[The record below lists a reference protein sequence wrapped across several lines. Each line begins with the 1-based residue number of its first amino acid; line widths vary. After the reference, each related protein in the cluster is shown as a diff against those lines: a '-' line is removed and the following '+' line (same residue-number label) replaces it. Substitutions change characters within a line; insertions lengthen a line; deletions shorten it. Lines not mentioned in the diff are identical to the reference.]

1 MKRLANNFICA
12 AAMMLA
18 AAVAFSACTPQ
29 DEKVTPKVEVSQN
42 EITSESAGET
52 YDITVTSNVAWNAQ
66 IANKDT
72 WVTVKPASGQAGET
86 AVKVTVKKNNSDAQR
101 ETSITFTGET
111 ATATVAVKQFGKD
124 VVTIDKNTYEVT
136 PAGGSDAV
144 KVTANTEWTATVSE
158 GADWVTVA
166 PATGAAGETTA
177 TVTVAANETSAART
191 AKVTFTAGSATA
203 EYTISQEAVSV
214 TLSKSSIADAG
225 EGKTEA
231 INVTANAAWT
241 AASNAEWVTI
251 APASGAAGV
260 TEVAVTVAE
269 NSTEAAREAKVTFT
283 INENVTAELTVTQ
296 AFVAQAGKVEIN
308 ISDITATKAKI
319 TCTPDPLTGF
329 TYYYY
334 YLPKYEAD
342 ILCPTDEEKIDFL
355 VQAINDALAQYAGAL
370 TWADVVAAGVAED
383 TFTGLDPLTE
393 YYAVAFGVDADGNVT
408 SKLYKT
414 EFTTKDLNPALK
426 QWIGTWN
433 LTASDAYHLLKDGTE
448 GLAGKPVTKT
458 ITIGTSSIFDLELGE
473 NDLIISG
480 LSYTDYLPL
489 YTNTST
495 GEVIPIEAIAN
506 VQTNGDLYLMNGV
519 ETLMYGKYGLLTWRA
534 LSYIEMGADSGWY
547 PVGGEYPGYT
557 LKFGADKTTATGTP
571 YSGKIQSGETFTV
584 GFYDVVLADGNN
596 ISILFTDNTTGALSG
611 NWTLTKV
618 QSEPTAAPKSMKI
631 ETKLAKEMKIKE
643 NNLVMNLNSS
653 YLYKSVQA
661 R

>member
-1 MKRLANNFICA
+1 MKRLANKFICA
-12 AAMMLA
+12 AAMALA
-18 AAVAFSACTPQ
+18 AAVAFSSCKPQ
-29 DEKVTPKVEVSQN
+29 EQKVAPKVEVSQN

-124 VVTIDKNTYEVT
+124 VVTIDKSAYEVT

-191 AKVTFTAGSATA
+191 AKVTFTAGDAKA
-203 EYTISQEAVSV
+203 EYTISQEAISV
-214 TLSKSSIADAG
+214 TLSKNSISDAG
-225 EGKTEA
+225 EGKTETV
-231 INVTANAAWT
+231 NVTANAAWT

-269 NSTEAAREAKVTFT
+269 NSSEAAREAKVTFT
-283 INENVTAELTVTQ
+283 INANVTAELTVTQ
-296 AFVAQAGKVEIN
+296 AFVAQAGKVTIQVT
-308 ISDITATKAKI
+308 DITASKATV

-329 TYYYY
+329 TYYYD
-334 YLPKYEAD
+334 YLPKEEAD
-342 ILCPTDEEKIDFL
+342 LLLPTDEEKMNYL
-355 VQAINDALAQYAGAL
+355 VQSINELLAEYEK
-370 TWADVVAAGVAED
+370 TWADVITEGKETY
-383 TFTGLDPLTE
+383 TFKGLAPLTS
-393 YYAVAFGVDADGNVT
+393 YYAVAFGIDANGNVT

-414 EFTTKDLNPALK
+414 EFTTQDLNPALK
-426 QWIGTWN
+426 EWVGTWTVTSEK
-433 LTASDAYHLLKDGTE
+433 TAYSEKEGRDGIFDEPT
-448 GLAGKPVTKT
+448 TRT
-458 ITIGTSSIFDLELGE
+458 ITIGTESAGFGIAVEEAEL
-473 NDLIISG
+473 IVAG
-480 LSYTDYLPL
+480 LSYTDGLEFFGPGVKL
-489 YTNTST
+489 ETIGTVTSNGNLELKNGFVSFDAT
-495 GEVIPIEAIAN
+495 SADMGEFTFLGYSWSEA
-506 VQTNGDLYLMNGV
+506 MNRYV
-519 ETLMYGKYGLLTWRA
+519 VV
-534 LSYIEMGADSGWY
+534 SGNY
-547 PVGGEYPGYT
+547 PPYT
-557 LKFGADKTTATGTP
+557 LSLGTDKKTGTGTP
-571 YSGKIQSGETFTV
+571 YSGELSNGADFSVVYYDMFSVDAAGGISS
-584 GFYDVVLADGNN
+584 FYSDPTYG
-596 ISILFTDNTTGALSG
+596 GALAG

-618 QSEPTAAPKSMKI
+618 QETPAATPQSMKI
-631 ETKLAKEMKIKE
+631 QTKVAKEMKIKE
-643 NNLVMNLNSS
+643 NNLVKNLNSS
-653 YLYKSVQA
+653 YLYKSAQV

>member
-1 MKRLANNFICA
+1 MKRLANKFICA
-12 AAMMLA
+12 AAMALA

-86 AVKVTVKKNNSDAQR
+86 AVKVTVKNNNSDAQR

-124 VVTIDKNTYEVT
+124 VVTIDKNAYEVT
-136 PAGGSDAV
+136 PAGGSDV
-144 KVTANTEWTATVSE
+144 VNVTANTNWTATVSE

-177 TVTVAANETSAART
+177 TVTVAANETAAART
-191 AKVTFTAGSATA
+191 AKVSFTAGDAKA

-225 EGKTEA
+225 EGKIEA

-260 TEVAVTVAE
+260 TEVEVTVAE

-283 INENVTAELTVTQ
+283 INENVTAELTVSQ
-296 AFVAQAGKVEIN
+296 AFVAQAGKVTIQVTN
-308 ISDITATKAKI
+308 ITASKATV

-329 TYYYY
+329 TYYYD
-334 YLPKYEAD
+334 YLPKEEAD
-342 ILCPTDEEKIDFL
+342 LLLPTDEDKISFV
-355 VQAINDALAQYAGAL
+355 VQDINEALANRPDL
-370 TWADVVAAGVAED
+370 SWADLIDEGVAEY
-383 TFTGLDPLTE
+383 TFTGLAPLTE
-393 YYAVAFGVDADGNVT
+393 YYAIAFGIDANGNVT

-414 EFTTKDLNPALK
+414 EFTTQDLNPALK
-426 QWIGTWN
+426 EWVGTWTVTSEK
-433 LTASDAYHLLKDGTE
+433 TAYSEKGGRDGIFDEPT
-448 GLAGKPVTKT
+448 TRT
-458 ITIGTSSIFDLELGE
+458 ITIGTESAGFGIAVEEAEL
-473 NDLIISG
+473 IVAG
-480 LSYTDYLPL
+480 LSYTDGLQFFGPGVKL
-489 YTNTST
+489 ETIGTVTSNGNLELKNGFVSFDAT
-495 GEVIPIEAIAN
+495 SYDMGEFTFLGYSWSEAMKRY
-506 VQTNGDLYLMNGV
+506 VV
-519 ETLMYGKYGLLTWRA
+519 V
-534 LSYIEMGADSGWY
+534 SGNY
-547 PVGGEYPGYT
+547 PPYT
-557 LKFGADKTTATGTP
+557 LSLGTDKKTGTGTP
-571 YSGKIQSGETFTV
+571 YSGELSNGADFSV
-584 GFYDVVLADGNN
+584 VYYDMFSVDAAGG
-596 ISILFTDNTTGALSG
+596 ISSYYSDPTYGGALAG

-618 QSEPTAAPKSMKI
+618 QETPAATPQSMKI
-631 ETKLAKEMKIKE
+631 QTKVAKQMKIKE
-643 NNLVMNLNSS
+643 NNLVKNLNSS
-653 YLYKSVQA
+653 YLYKSAQA

>member
-1 MKRLANNFICA
+1 MKRLANKFICA
-12 AAMMLA
+12 AAMALA
-18 AAVAFSACTPQ
+18 AAVAFSSCKPQ
-29 DEKVTPKVEVSQN
+29 EQKVAPKVEVSQN

-124 VVTIDKNTYEVT
+124 VVTIDKNAYEVT

-144 KVTANTEWTATVSE
+144 KVTANTDWTATVSE

-214 TLSKSSIADAG
+214 TLSKNSIADAG

-241 AASNAEWVTI
+241 AVSNAEWVTI

-296 AFVAQAGKVEIN
+296 AYVAQAGKVTIQVTN
-308 ISDITATKAKI
+308 ITATKATV

-329 TYYYY
+329 TYYYD
-334 YLPKYEAD
+334 YLPKEEAD
-342 ILCPTDEEKIDFL
+342 LLMPTDEDKISYF
-355 VQAINDALAQYAGAL
+355 VQVINEVLANYQDL
-370 TWADVVAAGVAED
+370 SLADLIDEGVAEY
-383 TFTGLDPLTE
+383 TFTGLTPLTE
-393 YYAVAFGVDADGNVT
+393 YYAIAFGIDASGNVT
-408 SKLYKT
+408 TKLYKE
-414 EFTTKDLNPALK
+414 EFTTQDLNPALK
-426 QWIGTWN
+426 EWVGTWN
-433 LTASDAYHLLKDGTE
+433 LTSSDTFGPE
-448 GLAGKPVTKT
+448 GPTGQPSERT
-458 ITIGTSSIFDLELGE
+458 ITISTESVFEVELDE
-473 NDLIISG
+473 NDLVVAG
-480 LSYTDYLPL
+480 LSYTDGYPL
-489 YTNTST
+489 YSYTDTEET
-495 GEVIPIEAIAN
+495 IPMEAVGTVNAEGQLALKNECGIIEYGQYGMITWYGHTAIQSQ
-506 VQTNGDLYLMNGV
+506 VY
-519 ETLMYGKYGLLTWRA
+519 
-534 LSYIEMGADSGWY
+534 YIQ
-547 PVGGEYPGYT
+547 GEYAPYT
-557 LKFGADKTTATGTP
+557 LALGSDKTTATGTP
-571 YSGKIQSGETFTV
+571 ATLQLQGMEGDFVIAY
-584 GFYDVVLADGNN
+584 YDNKFVAADGVRALP
-596 ISILFTDNTTGALSG
+596 IMPEYGALSG

-618 QSEPTAAPKSMKI
+618 QSEPTAAPKSLKI
-631 ETKLAKEMKIKE
+631 ETKLAKEMKSKK
-643 NNLVMNLNSS
+643 NNLVKNLNSS
-653 YLYKSVQA
+653 YLFQAAKSAQV